1 MNDDVDFDKD
11 HDDNDIHKDED
22 IDADDDSNNDR
33 ADNDDT
39 RIVMKTSISLIRTVS
54 IMVYMMMI
62 WDDKHH
68 DDDYENV
75 TEVTQS

>member
-1 MNDDVDFDKD
+1 MV
-11 HDDNDIHKDED
+11 
-22 IDADDDSNNDR
+22 ADDYQDMMFVFR
-33 ADNDDT
+33 M
-39 RIVMKTSISLIRTVS
+39 VMMTSISLIRTVS